1 MSSAVLRALGRRVH
15 LAGRGAV
22 AHDPSEMLALPR
34 QDVYLHAVGTGD
46 GLRLDEHLVEL
57 LERPP
62 LTHVLAAGAERDTV
76 A

>member
-1 MSSAVLRALGRRVH
+1 MLRALGRRVQ

-34 QDVYLHAVGTGD
+34 RDVYLHAVGTPD

-62 LTHVLAAGAERDTV
+62 LTHVLSAGKERDTV

>member
-1 MSSAVLRALGRRVH
+1 
-15 LAGRGAV
+15 
-22 AHDPSEMLALPR
+22 MLARPR

-57 LERPP
+57 PERPP
-62 LTHVLAAGAERDTV
+62 LAHVLTRAERDTV